1 MNILKKQSVAWVITA
16 VMVVAAIV
24 IGLAKAPAVPTPEGP
39 GGSYSDGSD
48 SWYVYDDADV
58 LDSDTERAL
67 RERNRQL
74 YERMDVVIACVTT
87 NYGGD
92 GLGSF
97 ALDYAETIGLGP
109 NDFIVVLDISGENYW
124 LIQGSGLTDLFS
136 DDDCQAYAWDYM
148 EGAFAQ
154 GDYGAA
160 LLNLTQALA
169 DWYAGHYLT

>member
-1 MNILKKQSVAWVITA
+1 MNILKKQPVAWILTILMILFA
-16 VMVVAAIV
+16 VGF
-24 IGLAKAPAVPTPEGP
+24 GLAKAPAVPTPEGP

-74 YERMDVVIACVTT
+74 YESMDVVVACVTT
-87 NYGGD
+87 DYGRD
-92 GLGSF
+92 DLGSF
-97 ALDYAETIGLGP
+97 ALDYAGTIGLGP

-124 LIQGSGLTDLFS
+124 LIQGSGLVDLFS

>member
-1 MNILKKQSVAWVITA
+1 MNILKKQPVAWVITA

-24 IGLAKAPAVPTPEGP
+24 IGLTKAPAVPTPEGP

-48 SWYVYDDADV
+48 SWYVYDDAGV
-58 LDSDTERAL
+58 LSASTERTL

-74 YERMDVVIACVTT
+74 YESMDVVVACVTT
-87 NYGGD
+87 DYGRD
-92 GLGSF
+92 DLYDF
-97 ALDYAETIGLGP
+97 ALDYAGSIGLGQY
-109 NDFIVVLDISGENYW
+109 DFIVVLDISGENYW

-154 GDYGAA
+154 GNYGAA

>member
-1 MNILKKQSVAWVITA
+1 MNFFRKQSVAWILTILMILFA
-16 VMVVAAIV
+16 VGF
-24 IGLAKAPAVPTPEGP
+24 GLAKARRTAQPDPPS
-39 GGSYSDGSD
+39 SYSDGSD

-87 NYGGD
+87 NYGRD
-92 GLGSF
+92 DLYDF

>member
-1 MNILKKQSVAWVITA
+1 MNFFRKQSVAWILTILMILFA
-16 VMVVAAIV
+16 VGF
-24 IGLAKAPAVPTPEGP
+24 GLAKAPAVPTPEGP

-48 SWYVYDDADV
+48 SWYVYDDAGV
-58 LDSDTERAL
+58 LSASTERTL

-74 YERMDVVIACVTT
+74 YESMDVVVACVTT
-87 NYGGD
+87 DYGRD
-92 GLGSF
+92 DLYDF
-97 ALDYAETIGLGP
+97 AMDYAGSIGLGQY
-109 NDFIVVLDISGENYW
+109 DFIVVLDISGENYW
-124 LIQGSGLTDLFS
+124 LIQGSGLVDLFS